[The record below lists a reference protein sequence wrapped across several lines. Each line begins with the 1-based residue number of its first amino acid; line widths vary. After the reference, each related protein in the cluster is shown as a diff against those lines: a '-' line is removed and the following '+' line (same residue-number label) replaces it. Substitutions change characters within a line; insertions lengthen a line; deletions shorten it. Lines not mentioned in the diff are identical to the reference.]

1 MEKEQFC
8 DLDPEHI
15 SSVEEWL
22 GGVLLQLH
30 PDTIPAPPPCNRDEQ
45 VTTIQATGL
54 FSTTTIY
61 HLMTTMA
68 MYLTSTP
75 FLPWVSVSVLGP
87 EQGIFLTGGKCLQ
100 TSDSVSTVI
109 ITREGEWVARQS
121 RSTDYTSCK
130 PSKYA

>member
-1 MEKEQFC
+1 M
-8 DLDPEHI
+8 
-15 SSVEEWL
+15 
-22 GGVLLQLH
+22 G
-30 PDTIPAPPPCNRDEQ
+30 AEQ

-54 FSTTTIY
+54 FTTTTIS
-61 HLMTTMA
+61 HLITNMA

-75 FLPWVSVSVLGP
+75 SLPWISVSVLGP
-87 EQGIFLTGGKCLQ
+87 DQGIIITGGKCLH

-121 RSTDYTSCK
+121 RSTDYTNCK